1 MDVSLRVLEPA
12 DLPVVA
18 AWRLDRE
25 FCRWQGWRQDHT
37 ESEVVAHFS
46 QVMLAPPDGFIR
58 LGVVA
63 DDALV
68 GYAEL
73 SGIDGVHAELGFGI
87 GDSARWGQ
95 GLGSATARAM
105 VGYAFEVVA
114 LRHVWAETDPVNV
127 RSQLAL
133 LRAGFRSVTDGEI
146 AWADCSPG
154 LMQFVVDSA
163 DSNNRTSLS
172 STKGPVPDEAAA
184 QRDL

>member
-12 DLPVVA
+12 DLPIVA

-37 ESEVVAHFS
+37 ESEIVDHFS
-46 QVMLAPPDGFIR
+46 QVMLDPPDGFIR

-73 SGIDGVHAELGFGI
+73 SGIDDVHAELGFGI

-105 VGYAFEVVA
+105 VGYAFDVVA
-114 LRHVWAETDPVNV
+114 LRHVWAETDPTNV
-127 RSQLAL
+127 RSQRVL

-154 LMQFVVDSA
+154 LMQFVVDST
-163 DSNNRTSLS
+163 DSENRTSLFS
-172 STKGPVPDEAAA
+172 PKGPFPDEAAV